1 MTKNSALVIILAY
14 NLECGCEF
22 EDPDKT
28 NTEAE
33 AILTVSS

>member
-1 MTKNSALVIILAY
+1 VLGY

-33 AILTVSS
+33 AILIVTHSGYIKL